1 MIAPRG
7 KGGRNG
13 GLRFRLEQSGFEEV
27 SSNSCIIRYYI
38 VSNVTR
44 LTTATLFRPLSLKQ
58 NENFAR
64 VENGIKI
71 GE

>member
-13 GLRFRLEQSGFEEV
+13 GLRFRLEQGFEEV

-58 NENFAR
+58 NEDFAR